1 MSNIICFLVLHKNTV
16 SFSKYKLTSRII
28 SAPSLLFQKSFAKAA
43 ILSVNEFFQYFF
55 EDASYPTRTFTIF
68 VSLTLKKQVVK

>member
-1 MSNIICFLVLHKNTV
+1 MTNPTL
-16 SFSKYKLTSRII
+16 SFSKNKLTPRII
-28 SAPSLLFQKSFAKAA
+28 SAPSQLFQNSFAKAA

-68 VSLTLKKQVVK
+68 VSLTLLISKL

>member
-1 MSNIICFLVLHKNTV
+1 MSAT
-16 SFSKYKLTSRII
+16 
-28 SAPSLLFQKSFAKAA
+28 SLLFQNSFVRAVV
-43 ILSVNEFFQYFF
+43 LCVNEFFQYFF